1 MSSVRAVSEAPVI
14 RATFLYSPGCSVSE
28 AGEAKRDKA
37 SLQKNSGRGPYAK
50 GDALWRGFVV
60 DYKEYPKGFR
70 VTPDMWAKICMDQL
84 RVDRDASPVLKVI
97 MDGGNRKVRLAVIEW
112 EVLEAL
118 LDERDS

>member
-1 MSSVRAVSEAPVI
+1 MSP
-14 RATFLYSPGCSVSE
+14 YSPGRLVSE
-28 AGEAKRDKA
+28 RGEAARDGA

-70 VTPDMWAKICMDQL
+70 ITADMWSKICMDQL
-84 RVDRDASPVLKVI
+84 RVDRDASPVLKLV

-118 LDERDS
+118 LDGRD